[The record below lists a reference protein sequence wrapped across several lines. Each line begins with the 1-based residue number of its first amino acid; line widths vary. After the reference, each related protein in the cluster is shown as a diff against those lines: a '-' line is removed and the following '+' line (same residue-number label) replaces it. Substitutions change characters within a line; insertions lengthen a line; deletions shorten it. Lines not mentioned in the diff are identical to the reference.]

1 MIDTRRIASEFR
13 LSAWANIIRE
23 RNQSGLSV
31 REWCEVNGV
40 NEKRFYHW
48 QRRVREA
55 ACEEL
60 LAQQQP
66 ESVVADVP
74 PQSWAVCEVAPTSDS
89 KALPIE
95 INGCR
100 ILVTNDTEP
109 ELLEKTCKVLMSLE
123 LSDFRF

>member
-31 REWCEVNGV
+31 REWCDVNGI
-40 NEKRFYHW
+40 NEKRYYHW

-55 ACEEL
+55 ACEES
-60 LAQQQP
+60 LANAP
-66 ESVVADVP
+66 SEPIATDSSTTPVG
-74 PQSWAVCEVAPTSDS
+74 WTMCEVSSQSSTANENI
-89 KALPIE
+89 LPIE

-100 ILVTNDTEP
+100 ILASADTDTE
-109 ELLEKTCKVLMSLE
+109 LLAKTCKVLMSLC
-123 LSDFRF
+123 

>member
-31 REWCEVNGV
+31 REWCEVNSV

-60 LAQQQP
+60 LAQQSS
-66 ESVVADVP
+66 ERTVSDVP
-74 PQSWAVCEVAPTSDS
+74 PPQAWTVCEVTSTS
-89 KALPIE
+89 ENKTLQIE

-100 ILVTNDTEP
+100 VLVADDTAP
-109 ELLEKTCKVLMSLE
+109 ELLAKTCKVLMSLC
-123 LSDFRF
+123 